1 MSLGMTPLDLYALGL
16 AGVPLTLRYRDG
28 RGAAARLD
36 RWLGAIDAPD
46 ATVLDRAV
54 GPVLDVGCGPGRHL
68 VACRRRGLAA
78 LGVDISADA
87 VAAAQR
93 QGAEAVRTSIFGPVP
108 EPGTWGTAL
117 LLDGNIGIGG
127 LPVPLLARVGELLRP
142 GGRALVELDPPG
154 GPSGP
159 TMVRLEA
166 DGARS
171 GWFAWAHVAA
181 DDIRS
186 VSAEAGLCVE
196 ATWDLQGRWF
206 ACLTA
211 GR

>member
-1 MSLGMTPLDLYALGL
+1 MSIGVSPLDLYALGL
-16 AGVPLTLRYRDG
+16 AGAPLTLRYRDG
-28 RGAAARLD
+28 RRASARLD
-36 RWLGAIDAPD
+36 RWLGATDAPD
-46 ATVLDRAV
+46 ASVLDRAV

-68 VACRRRGLAA
+68 VDCRRRGLPA

-87 VAAAQR
+87 VAAVRR

-127 LPVPLLARVGELLRP
+127 LPVPLLARVGNLLRP

-159 TMVRLEA
+159 AMVRLEA

-186 VSAEAGLCVE
+186 VGAGAGLRVDT
-196 ATWDLQGRWF
+196 TWDLQGRWF